1 MTATHCLLILSALPL
16 VLVAVPA
23 AGDRDPKPVKCE
35 GHEAPVVSVAVSPD
49 GKLVASG
56 SDDETLRLWNAADG
70 KPLRTVAA
78 ADPLTPKVGWVGAL
92 AFSPDGKVVA
102 ANTPGRGGLRLFDP
116 ETGKPAAGREPPKD
130 GAYGAAFSPDGRRL
144 AAANNNWVRVYD
156 AATGAKLHEFT
167 FDRRQV
173 GRAWRVAFAPD
184 GKHVAA
190 ALHRYGGEDEQGL
203 LVRVWELATGKEVF
217 AAWEGG
223 HANAVA
229 FSPDGKLLAAGG
241 ENDGAVEVYDWAA
254 KKLLVRFRADEH
266 VVFCLAFS
274 ADGKRLYT
282 GGSEPEVK
290 VWDPATGKADG
301 KFAGHTDQVLDLAVS
316 KDGAVLA
323 TAGRDKRVLVWH
335 LGAKK

>member
-16 VLVAVPA
+16 VLAALPA
-23 AGDRDPKPVKCE
+23 ADGQTPKPITCE

-49 GKLVASG
+49 GKVVASG

-78 ADPLTPKVGWVGAL
+78 TDPARPKIGWVGAL
-92 AFSPDGKVVA
+92 AFSPDGKAVA
-102 ANTPGRGGLRLFDP
+102 ANTPGRGGLQFFDP
-116 ETGKPAAGREPPKD
+116 GTGKPAAGLAPQKD
-130 GAYGAAFSPDGRRL
+130 GAYGAAFSPDGKLL
-144 AAANNNWVRVYD
+144 AAGNDGVRVYD
-156 AATGAKLHEFT
+156 AAKGDTVHEFA
-167 FDRRQV
+167 FDRKQV

-184 GKHVAA
+184 GKHLAA
-190 ALHRYGGEDEQGL
+190 ALNRYGGEDEQGL
-203 LVRVWELATGKEVF
+203 LVRVWELAAGKEVF

-229 FSPDGKLLAAGG
+229 FSPDGRLLAAGG
-241 ENDGAVEVYDWAA
+241 ENDGTVEVYDWAA
-254 KKLLVRFRADEH
+254 KKRLVRFRADEH

-301 KFAGHTDQVLDLAVS
+301 KLAGHTDQVLDLALS

-323 TAGRDKRVLVWH
+323 TAGRDKRVLIWH
-335 LGAKK
+335 PGDKK